1 MQVKTQP
8 FKEAIELKS
17 EGISF
22 DVYGNGAKRLGDLSV
37 TRAGLVWCKG
47 ANGKS
52 PRGKGINVKWE
63 DFITWVQSQQ
73 AGAKNGLT
81 AKTGLAAKAGARNG
95 ALPKLTSAK
104 PQNGKA
110 KSRPLAASAKKPALA
125 AASKSSASAAAQ
137 AKKAN

>member
-17 EGISF
+17 GGICF
-22 DVYGNGAKRLGDLSV
+22 DVYGNSARRLGDLSV
-37 TRAGLVWCKG
+37 TNAGLVWCKG
-47 ANGKS
+47 ANGKA

-73 AGAKNGLT
+73 AGAKNGT
-81 AKTGLAAKAGARNG
+81 AKTATRGGS
-95 ALPKLTSAK
+95 LPKLASAK
-104 PQNGKA
+104 PRDGKA
-110 KSRPLAASAKKPALA
+110 KSRSLTATAKKPAVA
-125 AASKSSASAAAQ
+125 AGKAAGSAVSG

>member
-17 EGISF
+17 DGICF

-37 TRAGLVWCKG
+37 TKTGLVWCKG
-47 ANGKS
+47 ANGKA

-63 DFITWVQSQQ
+63 DFISWVQSQQ
-73 AGAKNGLT
+73 TGAKTAMT
-81 AKTGLAAKAGARNG
+81 AKTGARNG
-95 ALPKLTSAK
+95 ALPKLASAK
-104 PQNGKA
+104 AQDSKT
-110 KSRPLAASAKKPALA
+110 KSRPLTAAAKKTMM
-125 AASKSSASAAAQ
+125 AASKTRTATQ

>member
-37 TRAGLVWCKG
+37 TKAGLVWCKG
-47 ANGKS
+47 ANGKA

-63 DFITWVQSQQ
+63 DFISWVQSQQ
-73 AGAKNGLT
+73 SGGKNALT
-81 AKTGLAAKAGARNG
+81 AKTAPRNG
-95 ALPKLTSAK
+95 LPKLAAAK
-104 PQNGKA
+104 QESKA
-110 KSRPLAASAKKPALA
+110 KARTAAAASAKKPVLA
-125 AASKSSASAAAQ
+125 SAKTAASASR